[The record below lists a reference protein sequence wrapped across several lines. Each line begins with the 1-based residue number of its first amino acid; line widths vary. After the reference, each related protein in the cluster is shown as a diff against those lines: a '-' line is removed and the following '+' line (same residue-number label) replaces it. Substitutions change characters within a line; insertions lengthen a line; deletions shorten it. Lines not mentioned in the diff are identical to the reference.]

1 MKKLLIILIVIG
13 MLMNTGCASLI
24 PHPRAW
30 TKKEKIAAGF
40 FIAAHTANAFTTE
53 AHQNHPEL
61 YYEMNPI
68 MGRHPSDTEIV
79 TYFSVTGIATL
90 LLTHF
95 YPELRKPLLYGYG
108 AVNSYWVIHDLR
120 MMDRD

>member
-1 MKKLLIILIVIG
+1 MKKQMLIVICI
-13 MLMNTGCASLI
+13 LVLFNSGCTSLI

-30 TKKEKIAAGF
+30 TKEEKIAAGF

-53 AHQNHPEL
+53 AHQDSPEL
-61 YYEMNPI
+61 YYERNPI

-79 TYFSVTGIATL
+79 TYFSITGVGALLIA
-90 LLTHF
+90 HF

-108 AVNSYWVIHDLR
+108 AINSYWVIHDLQ
-120 MMDRD
+120 MMNKN